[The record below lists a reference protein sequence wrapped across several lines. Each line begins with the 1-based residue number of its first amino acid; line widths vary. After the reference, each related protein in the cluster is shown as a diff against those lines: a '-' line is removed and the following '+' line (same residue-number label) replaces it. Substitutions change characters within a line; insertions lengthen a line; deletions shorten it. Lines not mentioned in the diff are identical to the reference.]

1 MILMYDHWS
10 KGFGGSA
17 PLWVLLLDCED
28 SHDVFT
34 LYITQ
39 SPITSN

>member
-17 PLWVLLLDCED
+17 PLWMWLLDCED
-28 SHDVFT
+28 GH
-34 LYITQ
+34 
-39 SPITSN
+39 